1 MDKRRR
7 RARLRAVMSRPISG
21 TGALVA
27 LFAASVVLSAGL
39 YLDYYLSLRKAHRTQ
54 YQAQRLQ
61 AELIVANRNR
71 AVIQSLAGESMEYGK
86 RNADMERLL
95 QSYAPLLQQLNLKP
109 AAPARPGAR

>member
-1 MDKRRR
+1 MDKRWR

-21 TGALVA
+21 TGALVG

-39 YLDYYLSLRKAHRTQ
+39 YLDYFLSLRQAHRTQ
-54 YQAQRLQ
+54 YLAQRLQ

-71 AVIQSLAGESMEYGK
+71 AVIQSLAGECLEYGR

-95 QSYAPLLQQLNLKP
+95 QGYAPLLQQLNLKP
-109 AAPARPGAR
+109 TTPARPGSR